1 MKQLLFV
8 VLAIFF
14 FTGCTEVKD
23 QTKLK
28 LPTYMEEFNDFS
40 SKMAMYSNFKKE
52 TPKHYRLTATI
63 ELQRESDADRML
75 YEIAIRKPTIEMKN
89 VKMTFGLHPKMLQH
103 LLTSNVFNTTDE
115 NTPLHL
121 MPDKEPF
128 GLTLGRGHIIDK
140 SLIDHEMLSIY
151 RDMFIKI
158 TYESNGKQVID
169 YLQTEGEVTKELED
183 YLKQNAVK

>member
-1 MKQLLFV
+1 MKQLFIV
-8 VLAIFF
+8 VLSIFL
-14 FTGCTEVKD
+14 FTGCTNSTAELDVNKGAKYK
-23 QTKLK
+23 QL
-28 LPTYMEEFNDFS
+28 TYIEEFNDFS

-52 TPKHYRLTATI
+52 TPN
-63 ELQRESDADRML
+63 ADRML

>member
-8 VLAIFF
+8 VMAIFF

-23 QTKLK
+23 QTKHK

-40 SKMAMYSNFKKE
+40 SKIAIYSNFKKE

-63 ELQRESDADRML
+63 ELQREPDADRML

-121 MPDKEPF
+121 IPDKEPF

-140 SLIDHEMLSIY
+140 SSSIVKCFL
-151 RDMFIKI
+151 FIVTCSLKSH
-158 TYESNGKQVID
+158 TNRTESRLLTTCRRREKSRRN
-169 YLQTEGEVTKELED
+169 
-183 YLKQNAVK
+183 